1 VKPEPVPEKQTLGGE
16 GLLREEATRL
26 LGPFKFHAS
35 QKKEV
40 FAAFKKNPDGVERCA
55 LRAKAAGSRTGTT
68 GAGLLLSMIR
78 AGEHE
83 LEPDLTAQRPTG
95 WRFVRGEGGA
105 AGTYVQDEAGLD
117 RLPAAYDF
125 ATHNP
130 TANEPR
136 PDEIE
141 VAPVTDAVK
150 SELDRLAGHSAGV
163 TAP

>member
-55 LRAKAAGSRTGTT
+55 LRAKAAGQRSGTT

-78 AGEHE
+78 SGEHE
-83 LEPDLTAQRPTG
+83 LEPDLTVQRPTG

-105 AGTYVQDEAGLD
+105 AGTYVQDEAGVD
-117 RLPAAYDF
+117 RLPTGYDF
-125 ATHNP
+125 TPSP
-130 TANEPR
+130 TYGGLTVAVDEPAF
-136 PDEIE
+136 PLTDEVRE
-141 VAPVTDAVK
+141 QLRKLGVGVA
-150 SELDRLAGHSAGV
+150 G
-163 TAP
+163 